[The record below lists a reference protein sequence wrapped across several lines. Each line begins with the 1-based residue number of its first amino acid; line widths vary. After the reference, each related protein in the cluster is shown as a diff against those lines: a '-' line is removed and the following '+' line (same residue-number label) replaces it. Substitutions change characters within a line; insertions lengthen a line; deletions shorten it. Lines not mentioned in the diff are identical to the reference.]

1 MTYNL
6 YFGTQM
12 GAFNIMGL
20 SEDKLGIPIDAYLKG
35 KSDFT
40 ISGQKYHI
48 NRLNSFQIFTH
59 EAKEDPKQIYDNA
72 LKIGIAKRN
81 LIGYHIPP
89 EGLKKLGKNVTDEK
103 IGDAEFGQEATEGVA
118 VEEGGEYFINLD
130 RIKELSEIKSDEFDF
145 SRLLQLC
152 HEINDNYSRNNYL
165 SVAMIGRSIINH
177 VPPLFGF
184 DTFNQVANNYG
195 NRSFKGVMNHLNN
208 TMRSIADSYLH
219 DTIRKKENVP
229 NSNQVNFSQDLDVLL
244 SEIIRIN

>member
-1 MTYNL
+1 MTYNV

-20 SEDKLGIPIDAYLKG
+20 PKDKLNIILDAYRKG

-40 ISGQKYHI
+40 ISGKKYHT
-48 NRLNSFQIFTH
+48 NRLNSLQIFTH
-59 EAKEDPKQIYDNA
+59 EIDKNPKDIYDNA
-72 LKIGIAKRN
+72 IEYGIAKRN

-89 EGLKKLGKNVTDEK
+89 NGLEKLGKNVTDDF
-103 IGDAEFGQEATEGVA
+103 IGDMEFGQEK
-118 VEEGGEYFINLD
+118 EEAKETGANGFFVHPY
-130 RIKELSEIKSDEFDF
+130 RIAELGKIENDDFDF
-145 SRLLQLC
+145 TRLMQLC
-152 HEINDNYSRNNYL
+152 QEINDNYTRENFL

-195 NRSFKGVMNHLNN
+195 TRSFKVVMNHLNN

-229 NSNQVNFSQDLDVLL
+229 NLNQVNFSQDLDVLL